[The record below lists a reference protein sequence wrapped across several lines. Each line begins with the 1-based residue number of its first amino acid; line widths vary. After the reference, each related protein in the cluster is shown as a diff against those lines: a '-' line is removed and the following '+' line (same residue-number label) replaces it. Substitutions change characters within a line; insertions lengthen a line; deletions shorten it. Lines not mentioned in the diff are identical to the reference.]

1 MAIDK
6 TKGQALY
13 FSQWGGERP
22 IPPEFVAAMERAEER
37 QSGFPKD
44 AEIPQYVKDDPDVV
58 EAYLRHKRT
67 QDQRKGSRC
76 HT

>member
-37 QSGFPKD
+37 HVWLPEG
-44 AEIPQYVKDDPDVV
+44 
-58 EAYLRHKRT
+58 R
-67 QDQRKGSRC
+67 
-76 HT
+76 